1 MCCADSAVRAAVPP
15 GGASSDSRLYKHI
28 RCIVHWPNTLQAMRG
43 VELRTPDT
51 TYPPGVWAERR
62 EAKRVPVARE
72 LVLEDLPYGGKK

>member
-1 MCCADSAVRAAVPP
+1 
-15 GGASSDSRLYKHI
+15 
-28 RCIVHWPNTLQAMRG
+28 MRG